1 MNENSRSFSVLFGD
15 SLNKK
20 VPVIQLADS
29 TKMPD
34 VILNGTDGF
43 GNFARFPIDS
53 NILSKHIMLLGGIG
67 TGKTNAFFSNR
78 QSARRQTYRRRCND
92 YF

>member
-43 GNFARFPIDS
+43 GNFARFPID
-53 NILSKHIMLLGGIG
+53 
-67 TGKTNAFFSNR
+67 
-78 QSARRQTYRRRCND
+78 
-92 YF
+92 